1 MTDTVQKNIEEG
13 YVRDENGNLIP
24 DYEMTIKLFDDG
36 DIVNGT
42 IVRIDRDEILLD
54 IGYKSE
60 GVIPIKEL
68 SIRKSVDPNEIVS
81 IGDAIDALVMQKEDK
96 DGRLILSKKRAE
108 FEKAWDRV
116 EKLNKDHQAAEG
128 TVIEVVKGGLILD
141 IGLRGFLPASLVD
154 VRRVKDLRQ
163 YIGQKLSCLII
174 EIDRHRNNVVLSRRA
189 VLDEERRQDR
199 DMIMSTIK
207 RGQIVTGTV
216 SSIVD
221 FGAFVDLGG
230 MDGLVH
236 ISEISWSHIDHPS
249 DVLSLNQEIKIK
261 VLDID
266 QERGRISLGYKQT
279 QENPWRKKLGELKV
293 GESITGKVIK
303 IVQFGA
309 FVELPNGIEALLH
322 NSEIQKVPDLKLKVG
337 DEIDA
342 KVDKIDEDR
351 RRVNLTLEK
360 KESAS
365 GTAESVPTDDGDAAV
380 TTEETVSA
388 EVETKAETDDKA
400 AVKEAKAKEVVE
412 TETVI
417 LESSKNAKIAAKAEP
432 KPEKKIIKPEKKT
445 EKDVELKLAKK
456 KIDPELAEKMPPP
469 EPGSLEDVL
478 SQMKQANTDK

>member
-1 MTDTVQKNIEEG
+1 MTEIEQIDYEEDG

-36 DIVNGT
+36 DIVSGT
-42 IVRIDRDEILLD
+42 VVRIDRDEILLD

-81 IGDAIDALVMQKEDK
+81 VGDAIDALVMQKEDK

-108 FEKAWDRV
+108 FEQAWDRV
-116 EKLNKDHQAAEG
+116 EKLNKDHQAVEG

-207 RGQIVTGTV
+207 RGQVVTGKV

-249 DVLSLNQEIKIK
+249 DVLALNQEIEIK

-279 QENPWRKKLGELKV
+279 QENPWRKKLGELQV
-293 GESITGKVIK
+293 GEPITGKVIK
-303 IVQFGA
+303 VVQFGA
-309 FVELPNGIEALLH
+309 FIELPNGIEALLH
-322 NSEIQKVPDLKLKVG
+322 NSEIQKIPDLKLNVG

-342 KVDKIDEDR
+342 KVNKIDEDR

-360 KESAS
+360 KDSADTVAAS
-365 GTAESVPTDDGDAAV
+365 EAKPDDKK
-380 TTEETVSA
+380 TVEKVEA
-388 EVETKAETDDKA
+388 DEKPEVET
-400 AVKEAKAKEVVE
+400 VV
-412 TETVI
+412 
-417 LESSKNAKIAAKAEP
+417 LESSKNVKVEVKKVDAKVAAAPTPKLKKEMVEP
-432 KPEKKIIKPEKKT
+432 DKEPEK
-445 EKDVELKLAKK
+445 DRELKLAKK
-456 KIDPELAEKMPPP
+456 KIDPELAEKIPPP

-478 SQMKQANTDK
+478 SQMKQARTDK